1 MIYDKMELTDTYGSG
16 MIMEDKSVKHREAI
30 ADQLW
35 QMLKSSPYTYG
46 ELLECL
52 GWEDWRLKR
61 ILVGDEEIGLYE
73 LTHITGALGKDF
85 KVTFDSL

>member
-30 ADQLW
+30 ARELW
-35 QMLKSSPYTYG
+35 KMLKSSPYTYG

-52 GWEDWRLKR
+52 GWEDWRLSR
-61 ILVGDEEIGLYE
+61 ILAGDEAIGLYE

-85 KVTFDSL
+85 KVTFDTL